1 MGTFAEGGPSGPSP
15 VARLASPPLG
25 TNDLNKTGNRS
36 YDRFRNCRFG
46 QSIGSNGIDVCV
58 SGLIT
63 RGDILEQK
71 RQRTN
76 FVLLDKCF
84 EESITYI
91 DHPNIEAEKHLNRS
105 RLHLNRFGDDILADN
120 LLKASRI

>member
-1 MGTFAEGGPSGPSP
+1 MIASEI
-15 VARLASPPLG
+15 VALA
-25 TNDLNKTGNRS
+25 K
-36 YDRFRNCRFG
+36 
-46 QSIGSNGIDVCV
+46 SIGSNRIDVCV

-76 FVLLDKCF
+76 FVLRDKCF
-84 EESITYI
+84 EGSITYI

-105 RLHLNRFGDDILADN
+105 RLHLNRFGDEILAEN